1 MKNRKRKRRESGQA
15 IVEFA
20 LVLPF
25 FLLLV
30 MGILDFGWLFYNY
43 ISVENSARNAARIAC
58 VEYTETC
65 YNDKGQDKGPVFDKN
80 FDPEIVKNNTDDKA
94 YTDQERHIASV
105 IDLSMPKSVTIES
118 IDISYTYDKKMWP
131 NNQTDYRVENRS
143 EGDVIVTVKGKFKV
157 LTPVLGVFSDNME
170 KTVTA
175 KSTYKVETHPTS
187 DGDD

>member
-15 IVEFA
+15 MVEFA
-20 LVLPF
+20 LVLPI

-65 YNDKGQDKGPVFDKN
+65 YNDKGQDKGPVFNKN
-80 FDPEIVKNNTDDKA
+80 FNPEIVKNNTDDKA
-94 YTDQERHIASV
+94 YTDEERHIASV
-105 IDLSMPKSVTIES
+105 IDLSMPKSVTIE
-118 IDISYTYDKKMWP
+118 DVKISYTYDQKTWA
-131 NNQTDYRVENRS
+131 NNHEDYRVEKRS
-143 EGDVIVTVKGKFKV
+143 EGDVVVTVTGKFKV

-175 KSTYKVETHPTS
+175 KSTYKVETHPST
-187 DGDD
+187 DIDD